1 MVLLFDG
8 RESLAAFTH
17 AFFSH
22 CTDMGFVFTNIH
34 LLCWNLCISVLI
46 NKIICALIF
55 SFLYVQYFMFIH
67 ALGGAN
73 AYVFLCDTMGL
84 LTLFHPATDGI
95 PHPDPSQV

>member
-17 AFFSH
+17 TFFSH
-22 CTDMGFVFTNIH
+22 CTDMGFVFTHIH
-34 LLCWNLCISVLI
+34 LLYWFLCISVLI
-46 NKIICALIF
+46 NTIICALIF
-55 SFLYVQYFMFIH
+55 SFLYVQYFMFIY

-73 AYVFLCDTMGL
+73 AYVFIYDTMGL

-95 PHPDPSQV
+95 PHPSQV

>member
-17 AFFSH
+17 TFFSH

-34 LLCWNLCISVLI
+34 LLCWYLCISVLI

-55 SFLYVQYFMFIH
+55 LFCMCSIACLYMPLAVPMPVYLYVIQW
-67 ALGGAN
+67 G
-73 AYVFLCDTMGL
+73 C
-84 LTLFHPATDGI
+84 
-95 PHPDPSQV
+95 